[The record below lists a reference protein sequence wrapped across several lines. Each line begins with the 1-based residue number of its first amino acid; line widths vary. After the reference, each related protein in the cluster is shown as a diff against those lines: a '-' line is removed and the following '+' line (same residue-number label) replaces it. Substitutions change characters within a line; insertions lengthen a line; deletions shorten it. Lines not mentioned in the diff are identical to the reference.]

1 MHRTTIRL
9 DEHLLV
15 QTKEYA
21 ARHRR
26 TVTAVIEDALRA
38 LLARSSAAPGADSG
52 TPKTRR
58 LRLPVSRETGG
69 PLPGVN
75 LDSYG
80 ELLDVMEAGAPIDKR
95 R

>member
-38 LLARSSAAPGADSG
+38 LLARSSAAPAVESGAR
-52 TPKTRR
+52 KTRR
-58 LRLPVSRETGG
+58 PRLPVSEETGA

-75 LDSYG
+75 LDCYG
-80 ELLDVMEAGAPIDKR
+80 ELLDVMEAGLPIEKR